1 MKTICSIVLAATCF
15 QLFAQQQSFEV
26 PFPQDVDNLIR
37 SYQFSKAI
45 TLLEAREDSLS
56 VDVLQRK
63 GMCYHQMGNYN
74 EAISAYE
81 ELVSLDSTHQGGLL
95 ALGQLYAKQKQYG
108 PSFICYIKLIQQD
121 SLNGYYYKQYGMVAS
136 QANVVGIAVQNFF
149 RAIELNPTDIESN
162 AMLADILIEGEQP
175 DVADKLL
182 TKALSLTSSAQL
194 TLLLAKAQ
202 LAEKKYHEVIK
213 TTSQLIV
220 EGDTLQA
227 YARLMGISKY
237 RLNEYKEAIKWLDFL
252 LRGDLK
258 AEWIY
263 YFIGV
268 SYQHLNKPDS
278 AIIFLN
284 RAVEAGISENIG
296 LCYSQLATSY
306 ENVNNFKMAIKYYKA
321 AYEESKSGILL
332 YHLARNYEVYYKDKA
347 QAIAY
352 YKRYLESDDTVKL
365 AREYSRSRV
374 NELEFYR

>member
-1 MKTICSIVLAATCF
+1 MKAICIIVLAATCF
-15 QLFAQQQSFEV
+15 QLLAQQQSFDV
-26 PFPQDVDNLIR
+26 LFPQDVDNLIQ

-56 VDVLQRK
+56 ADVLQRK
-63 GMCYHQMGNYN
+63 GMCYNQMGNYN

-81 ELVSLDSTHQGGLL
+81 ELISLDSMHQGSLL
-95 ALGQLYAKQKQYG
+95 ALGQLYAKQKLYG

-121 SLNGYYYKQYGMVAS
+121 SLNSYYYKQYGMVAS
-136 QANVVGIAVQNFF
+136 QANIFGVAVENFS

-162 AMLADILIEGEQP
+162 ALLADILIEGDQP
-175 DVADKLL
+175 EVADKLL

-194 TLLLAKAQ
+194 SLLLATAQ
-202 LAEKKYHEVIK
+202 LAEKKYHDVIK
-213 TTSQLIV
+213 TTSQLII
-220 EGDTLQA
+220 EGDTLRA
-227 YARLMGISKY
+227 YARLMAISQF
-237 RLNEYKEAIKWLDFL
+237 RLNEYEEAIKWLDFL

-258 AEWIY
+258 AEWVY
-263 YFIGV
+263 YFLGV

-284 RAVEAGISENIG
+284 KAVEAGISENIG
-296 LCYSQLATSY
+296 LYYSQLATSY

-332 YHLARNYEVYYKDKA
+332 YHLARNYDVFYKDKA

-352 YKRYLESDDTVKL
+352 FKRYLESDDTIKL

-374 NELEFYR
+374 TELEFYR